1 MSRLGLNPLIAESR
15 SAVNLSIAVFR
26 SAINALIAVSR
37 LGLDLLI
44 AVCLFADESIDS
56 TVSIKERSID
66 NRDPSLGPR
75 SAIAVSRSNTSV
87 LISVYRRHRRCHY
100 QCIGLSV
107 AGLRS
112 PPRGRAA
119 TFKSVDVPGSE
130 VEGDHLRVF
139 SDKPIITGSLVCEL
153 CEFLFVTEDDF
164 ARHKQQ
170 DHAGE
175 AEHRKRVLVVQSGL

>member
-1 MSRLGLNPLIAESR
+1 M
-15 SAVNLSIAVFR
+15 
-26 SAINALIAVSR
+26 
-37 LGLDLLI
+37 
-44 AVCLFADESIDS
+44 
-56 TVSIKERSID
+56 
-66 NRDPSLGPR
+66 
-75 SAIAVSRSNTSV
+75 
-87 LISVYRRHRRCHY
+87 
-100 QCIGLSV
+100 

-139 SDKPIITGSLVCEL
+139 SDKPIITGPLVCQL
-153 CEFLFVTEDDF
+153 CEFDFVTEDDF

-175 AEHRKRVLVVQSGL
+175 AEHRKRVLFLTVEAGCRATAAQEKRLVVQSGL